1 MSIEIGVKE
10 KMRYQLLDLQEKDL
24 EEVSNFQKK
33 YLVNLD
39 LVDVLVVEHLTLDIS
54 DKQRV
59 EYAIHLEGIAST
71 EDALSL
77 LTEYAYFTWY
87 QGDCEGIV
95 IFTNVDQVVEFI
107 FDYFWESEFCEFGDD
122 Y

>member
-1 MSIEIGVKE
+1 MSIEISVKE

-24 EEVSNFQKK
+24 KEVTDFQKK
-33 YLVNLD
+33 YSINLE
-39 LVDVLVVEHLTLDIS
+39 LANVLVVENLTLDIT
-54 DKQRV
+54 DKNRV
-59 EYAIHLEGIAST
+59 EYAIYLEGIAST

-95 IFTNVDQVVEFI
+95 IFTDVNQIVEFI